1 MTTHSLNDKKQQI
14 LDHETML
21 AQLLARQVLDKPKP
35 PLWMIFVPVFF
46 VFFIQKMN
54 QYKSGLEDFVENYL
68 KSRRR
73 ALEAAVAAEES
84 GIAVDMEALLETIG
98 NIPQQARPLFAEW
111 MGTLIEHYLLL
122 LTSPGNDHS
131 ALVRNAY
138 RNKTNYLLFCNCLN
152 KAENA
157 YNVALLP
164 EMQGDSQDIHH
175 IIQKM
180 DICVTNLR
188 RQDAETIFP

>member
-1 MTTHSLNDKKQQI
+1 VDDLCAGI
-14 LDHETML
+14 L
-21 AQLLARQVLDKPKP
+21 R
-35 PLWMIFVPVFF
+35 
-46 VFFIQKMN
+46 FFIQKMN
-54 QYKSGLEDFVENYL
+54 QYKSGLEDFEENYL

-73 ALEAAVAAEES
+73 ALEAAVVAAES
-84 GIAVDMEALLETIG
+84 GIAVDMEALLEKIG

-122 LTSPGNDHS
+122 LASPGKDHS

-175 IIQKM
+175 VIQKM
-180 DICVTNLR
+180 DLCVADLR
-188 RQDAETIFP
+188 RKNADAIFS

>member
-1 MTTHSLNDKKQQI
+1 MTTHSIDDKKQQI

-21 AQLLARQVLDKPKP
+21 AQLLARQVIDKPKP

-73 ALEAAVAAEES
+73 ALEAAVVAAES
-84 GIAVDMEALLETIG
+84 DITVDMEALLEKIG
-98 NIPQQARPLFAEW
+98 NVPQQARPLFTEW
-111 MGTLIEHYLLL
+111 MDTLIEHYLLL
-122 LTSPGNDHS
+122 LTSPGSDHS
-131 ALVRNAY
+131 ALVHNAY

-164 EMQGDSQDIHH
+164 EMQKDSQDIHH

-188 RQDAETIFP
+188 RQEADAIFS